1 MHPELF
7 EIPFLHVSV
16 KSYGTLM
23 VIGFLIAVWIMRRI
37 MRSIGQDPDRISSIA
52 MYALL
57 LGIAGAR
64 LFYVIHHH
72 DLFKGRLMEV
82 FAVWQGGL
90 ELLGGVIAAI
100 GFLWL
105 YLWKFKLP
113 KRLYLDILAI
123 GLMVGLG
130 FGRIGCLM
138 NGCCYGEC
146 SDVPWAI
153 QFPYGSPAFHSQTQP
168 DPARNRSQPLL
179 DLPDEYYINGYLK
192 DFQDLTEEQKR
203 AVQNGPYCT
212 LAVHPTQIYS
222 SMSAFI
228 LAGVLYGIWRIFGK
242 QKPGIVLICM
252 FILY

>member
-1 MHPELF
+1 
-7 EIPFLHVSV
+7 
-16 KSYGTLM
+16 
-23 VIGFLIAVWIMRRI
+23 
-37 MRSIGQDPDRISSIA
+37 
-52 MYALL
+52 
-57 LGIAGAR
+57 
-64 LFYVIHHH
+64 
-72 DLFKGRLMEV
+72 
-82 FAVWQGGL
+82 
-90 ELLGGVIAAI
+90 
-100 GFLWL
+100 
-105 YLWKFKLP
+105 
-113 KRLYLDILAI
+113 AI

-138 NGCCYGEC
+138 NGCCYGKC

-153 QFPYGSPAFHSQTQP
+153 QFPYGSPAFYSQTQP
-168 DPARNRSQPLL
+168 DPARNRPQPLL

-242 QKPGIVLICM
+242 QKPGIVLSCM
-252 FILY
+252 FILYGPLRFWLETLRDDNPFESAWWAVYKGGTVSQNISIYMFVAGAILLAVFVTRKPKQLSTPFQRPKTKG